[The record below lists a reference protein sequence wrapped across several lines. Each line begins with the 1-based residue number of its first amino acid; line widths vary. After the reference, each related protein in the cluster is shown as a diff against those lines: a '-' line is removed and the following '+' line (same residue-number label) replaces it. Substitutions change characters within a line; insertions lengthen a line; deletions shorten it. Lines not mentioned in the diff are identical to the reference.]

1 MIQDNPAMLS
11 KRLVLGKLNAPARLP
26 RFMQRI
32 LQFLPCLLFSMAIV
46 TTATNAEAA
55 CPDLGPFYPGDNVDW
70 PGLSQ
75 QLATLLPEC
84 LESSEFFALYGVAQL
99 NSGNIAQASESLEL
113 ALLLDPENGVAKLDY
128 AQALYLQGQLFP
140 ALELNQQLLLRED
153 LPANLQSVIQQR
165 QQSWQALTRERS
177 AQLDLLA
184 GYDNNLNGAP
194 DSGQI
199 TLTLSGEPV
208 LLALNPEF
216 RPNSGPYGNFR
227 LAGRYRQ
234 LAPQHQH
241 NFLTEIR
248 GRLSEDT
255 NSDLLQLDS
264 RYAFIKPGRRH
275 SWQLTTGISHLLFG
289 GSSLYTA
296 TDARVRYQRASSLRC
311 KPYFGLAA
319 QHQLFHGQSQLNA
332 VEGKASTGVNCPLNS
347 SIGRQQLSLEA
358 SLLSSAAVKSGRPG
372 GNRDGWQFSV
382 DWQLDLPKGEIRS
395 QINHT
400 RLDDAR
406 GYSPLLKNGASRWLS
421 RSYVLLQYRR
431 PVAKTMTLMIN
442 MYHQKQHSNLEL
454 FRSIDSTV
462 EIGISLAL

>member
-32 LQFLPCLLFSMAIV
+32 LQFLPCLLFSIAIA

-199 TLTLSGEPV
+199 TL
-208 LLALNPEF
+208 
-216 RPNSGPYGNFR
+216 R
-227 LAGRYRQ
+227 
-234 LAPQHQH
+234 
-241 NFLTEIR
+241 
-248 GRLSEDT
+248 
-255 NSDLLQLDS
+255 
-264 RYAFIKPGRRH
+264 
-275 SWQLTTGISHLLFG
+275 
-289 GSSLYTA
+289 
-296 TDARVRYQRASSLRC
+296 
-311 KPYFGLAA
+311 
-319 QHQLFHGQSQLNA
+319 
-332 VEGKASTGVNCPLNS
+332 
-347 SIGRQQLSLEA
+347 
-358 SLLSSAAVKSGRPG
+358 KS
-372 GNRDGWQFSV
+372 V
-382 DWQLDLPKGEIRS
+382 
-395 QINHT
+395 
-400 RLDDAR
+400 
-406 GYSPLLKNGASRWLS
+406 
-421 RSYVLLQYRR
+421 V
-431 PVAKTMTLMIN
+431 
-442 MYHQKQHSNLEL
+442 
-454 FRSIDSTV
+454 
-462 EIGISLAL
+462 